1 MINLLKNKPAILLG
15 VISVLALIVY
25 IIAVPDKYD
34 FDENEAPPPITEAVL
49 QILKE
54 QNSDKRLEYAE
65 SQPIIKSMSKHL
77 YQFDSLMKVD
87 REKAR
92 GVLLIVERRLLY
104 LKAKGLDISGAN
116 EIIRNFVETYI
127 AKRE

>member
-1 MINLLKNKPAILLG
+1 MINQLKHKPAILIG
-15 VISVLALIVY
+15 IVSVLALIIY
-25 IIAVPDKYD
+25 FITAPGKYD
-34 FDENEAPPPITEAVL
+34 FDENEAPPPISEKVL

-54 QNSDKRLEYAE
+54 QNSEKRLEYAE

-92 GVLLIVERRLLY
+92 GALLVVERRLLY

-116 EIIRNFVETYI
+116 EIIRNYVETYI